1 MIFLYDLILWFMG
14 LGARLLALKSEKA
27 RAWLDGQRGLM
38 DKIKSEIKPGTRYV
52 WFHFASLGEFEQGR
66 SVIEELKAKQKDQ
79 PVIITFFSPS
89 GYLVRRNYAF
99 ADHVFYL
106 PSDTASNAQELVVL
120 FNPRM
125 VVFTKYEY
133 WYHYFK
139 ELHAANVPLYV
150 ISAIFRENQIFFKIY
165 GGLHRQMLG
174 FVTHFFVQNQ
184 QSKQLLNS
192 LGITAVSVSGD
203 TRFDRVA
210 QTANNPRSFETIK
223 AFCDDSF
230 VVVAGSTWSDD
241 EKLLEEVMGNYS
253 DWKWIIAPHEVSQE
267 HIEGLVHLLRNYSV
281 VRYSTLENRPE
292 TSAKGS
298 VLIIDNVG
306 MLSSLYQYGK
316 IAYIGGGF
324 GSGIHNTLEAAAFG
338 APILFGP
345 NYTKFQ
351 EAKDMIAL
359 GAGFSIK
366 DATELKVL
374 LDKFK
379 SPVYLK
385 NSGEIAARYVNSHT
399 GATDLILARVI
410 DSNLRSE

>member
-1 MIFLYDLILWFMG
+1 MG
-14 LGARLLALKSEKA
+14 LGARLFALKDEKT

-38 DKIKSEIKPGTRYV
+38 NKIKSEIKPGTRYV

-66 SVIEELKAKQKDQ
+66 SVIEELKVKQKHQ

-89 GYLVRRNYAF
+89 GYLVRRDYPL

-106 PSDTASNAQELVVL
+106 PTDTANNARELVKL
-120 FNPRM
+120 FNPRIAI
-125 VVFTKYEY
+125 FTKYEY

-139 ELHAANVPLYV
+139 ELYAANVPLYV
-150 ISAIFRENQIFFKIY
+150 ISAIFRENQVFFKIY
-165 GGLHRQMLG
+165 GRLHRQMLG
-174 FVTHFFVQNQ
+174 YVTHFFVQNR

-210 QTANNPRSFETIK
+210 QTAHSPRSFKAIK
-223 AFCDDSF
+223 VFCDDSV
-230 VVVAGSTWSDD
+230 VVVAGSTWPDD
-241 EKLLEEVMGNYS
+241 EKLLEAAIGKHRQ
-253 DWKWIIAPHEVSQE
+253 WKWIIAPHEISQE
-267 HIEGLVHLLRNYSV
+267 HIASLVHLLRNYSV
-281 VRYSTLENRPE
+281 VRYSAIENTPE
-292 TSAKGS
+292 ASAKYS
-298 VLIIDNVG
+298 VMIIDNMG

-338 APILFGP
+338 VPIVFGP
-345 NYTKFQ
+345 NYEKFQ

-359 GAGFSIK
+359 GAGFSIRGVK
-366 DATELKVL
+366 ELEVL

-379 SPVYLK
+379 KLAYLK
-385 NSGEIAARYVNSHT
+385 NSGEIAAQYVESRT
-399 GATDLILARVI
+399 GATDLILAHVLNC
-410 DSNLRSE
+410 SFGSE